1 MKNSIIVSFNNQS
14 ITAFLHNDAPVI
26 AMKPI
31 VENMGLDWRAQR
43 QRILR
48 HPVMSKG
55 VVMITTQMSGDDQ
68 SREFTCLPL
77 SMLNGW
83 LFGIDSNRVKPE
95 IKDSVIAYQEKCFDV
110 LAEHFG
116 LNTPKRN
123 VITPEQA
130 AFIQKT
136 VNRLVRSTGEHYQT
150 IYRRIKDVF
159 HVDKYDN
166 LKQEQFP
173 ALCEYLGVVY
183 EGEHIPRS
191 DAPVVPAG
199 KVLVSLNL
207 LEGLL
212 DMHKLQRERFHL
224 IEQAEKDVKHA
235 LDLLTVIANGQMRQ
249 ASESVREARYKLI
262 DSVTHASTFANMIRR
277 EVGM

>member
-1 MKNSIIVSFNNQS
+1 MKNAIIVSFNNQS
-14 ITAFLHNDAPVI
+14 ITAFMHNDTPVV

-31 VENMGLDWRAQR
+31 VENIGLDWASQFS
-43 QRILR
+43 RIKR

-55 VVMITTQMSGDDQ
+55 IVMITTPSAGGEQQ
-68 SREFTCLPL
+68 TFCLPL
-77 SMLNGW
+77 KMLNGW

-150 IYRRIKDVF
+150 IYHRIKDVF

-191 DAPVVPAG
+191 DAPAVPAG

-212 DMHKLQRERFHL
+212 EMHKLQRERFHL

-249 ASESVREARYKLI
+249 ASDSVKEARYKLI
-262 DSVTHASTFANMIRR
+262 DSITHASYFANMIKR